1 MASYHL
7 SVQPVKRSEGR
18 SVVAMAAYR
27 AGQALKDHRR
37 GTVADYGRRRGVVH
51 QEILVPE
58 GCASWLADRE
68 TLWNHVEALE
78 VRVDARLGRE
88 INLALPAELSAEERL
103 ELIRSFA
110 REQFVALGMVVD
122 IAIHAPVPEKG
133 DDPRN
138 HHAHL
143 LMTDRAATPLGLR
156 RVKTREWNS
165 ESLLLKWRES
175 WAEHQNNALREKGH
189 ASRVDHR
196 SLAVQR
202 VSALAVGKLVQA
214 RALERQPEVHVGPK
228 ASKAIWVARRAQ
240 DKQQPPKVL
249 KPRSK
254 DRRVGPVRRAPS
266 GKRGR
271 RIVLYTQLDQ
281 GSRAQ
286 FNSRRLQRNAS
297 KFREKAAKVQRHIAR
312 LRTRQAYYVRRI
324 QESGLFEEMREDRA
338 SAWERTLHARRRAAQ
353 VQWLISELDRLFF
366 ELMHLRENQL
376 VRLTVWSNRF
386 GYRRQD
392 LPHLHVRGRA
402 RSR

>member
-1 MASYHL
+1 M
-7 SVQPVKRSEGR
+7 
-18 SVVAMAAYR
+18 
-27 AGQALKDHRR
+27 
-37 GTVADYGRRRGVVH
+37 VH
-51 QEILVPE
+51 EEILVAE

-78 VRVDARLGRE
+78 KRVDARLGRE
-88 INLALPAELSAEERL
+88 INLALPVELSAEERL
-103 ELIRSFA
+103 ELVRAFA

-122 IAIHAPVPEKG
+122 IAIHAPVTEKG

-165 ESLLLKWRES
+165 ESLLLKWREA
-175 WAEHQNNALREKGH
+175 WAFHQNKALREKGH

-202 VSALAVGKLVQA
+202 ANALAVGDLVRA

-228 ASKAIWVARRAQ
+228 ASKAIRAVRRIQKNETPSEVA
-240 DKQQPPKVL
+240 

-254 DRRVGPVRRAPS
+254 DRPVGPVRRKPG
-266 GKRGR
+266 GKRSQR
-271 RIVLYTQLDQ
+271 VILYTLFDQ

-286 FNSRRLQRNAS
+286 FNSRRLQRNALN
-297 KFREKAAKVQRHIAR
+297 FLQKAAKVQRHIAR
-312 LRTRQAYYVRRI
+312 LRTRQAYYVKRI
-324 QESGLFEEMREDRA
+324 RESETKAATGQDRA
-338 SAWERTLHARRRAAQ
+338 SAWERTLHARQRAAQ
-353 VQWLISELDRLFF
+353 IRWLITELDRLFF
-366 ELMHLRENQL
+366 ELLHLRENQL
-376 VRLTVWSNRF
+376 VRFTVWTNRF
-386 GYRRQD
+386 AYWRQD